1 MEQAQKSFKPNT
13 KIEYPL
19 YGLYISMMIVSF
31 YWREL
36 FPFTYLVPAGIFLI
50 RSFQT
55 FQLNNKK
62 KMYGFLIVS
71 HYFFYWRI
79 RRQAIRILMKEPHKE
94 ARRNCPRQL
103 LRASF

>member
-1 MEQAQKSFKPNT
+1 MEFAQKSFKPNT

-19 YGLYISMMIVSF
+19 YGLYIFMMIVSF

-36 FPFTYLVPAGIFLI
+36 FPFTFLVPAGIFLI

-62 KMYGFLIVS
+62 EMYGFLLIAAI
-71 HYFFYWRI
+71 FFI
-79 RRQAIRILMKEPHKE
+79 GALVAK
-94 ARRNCPRQL
+94 L
-103 LRASF
+103 

>member
-62 KMYGFLIVS
+62 KMYGFL
-71 HYFFYWRI
+71 
-79 RRQAIRILMKEPHKE
+79 
-94 ARRNCPRQL
+94 L
-103 LRASF
+103 LTTISFIGAFVAKP

>member
-1 MEQAQKSFKPNT
+1 MAHGQKSFKPNP

-19 YGLYISMMIVSF
+19 YGLYIFMMIVSF

-36 FPFTYLVPAGIFLI
+36 FPFTFLVPAGIFLI

-62 KMYGFLIVS
+62 EMYGFLLIAAI
-71 HYFFYWRI
+71 FFI
-79 RRQAIRILMKEPHKE
+79 GALVAKP
-94 ARRNCPRQL
+94 
-103 LRASF
+103 